1 MHVYNNYYK
10 KFFNFLLQYIRMNP
24 KNINFDDNKIKKVTF
39 TKKAKKYLTQIILML
54 IKYYFLKKN
63 HMAKIIHLYTLL
75 DIMIMMLL
83 GHYV

>member
-10 KFFNFLLQYIRMNP
+10 NFFSSLLHYIRMNP
-24 KNINFDDNKIKKVTF
+24 KNINFDDKKIKKVTF

-54 IKYYFLKKN
+54 IKYHFLKKN
-63 HMAKIIHLYTLL
+63 HMEKIICLYTLL

-83 GHYV
+83 NHYL